1 MVYNM
6 AHRKR
11 AKQIKRKE
19 EKIYEKEWN

>member
-6 AHRKR
+6 AYRKR